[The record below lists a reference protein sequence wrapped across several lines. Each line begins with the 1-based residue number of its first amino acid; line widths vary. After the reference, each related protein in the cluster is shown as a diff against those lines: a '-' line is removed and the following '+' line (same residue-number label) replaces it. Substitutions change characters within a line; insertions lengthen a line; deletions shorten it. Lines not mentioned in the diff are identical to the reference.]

1 MKTKISK
8 TRIGF
13 MTLLVGCITPVLI
26 HFYLLFAGLEMD
38 KRVDDM
44 SKIELWSFLIIGS
57 ILCGVAAAVSMGV
70 VNFVCFI
77 YTLLRGKE
85 KNKRDYF

>member
-1 MKTKISK
+1 M
-8 TRIGF
+8 
-13 MTLLVGCITPVLI
+13 LLTGCINPVLI

-44 SKIELWSFLIIGS
+44 TKVELWSFLIIGS
-57 ILCGVAAAVSMGV
+57 ILCGVTVAVSMGV

-77 YTLLRGKE
+77 YALLRGKD
-85 KNKRDYF
+85 KNKRDYL